1 MRGPAEIPLGKLR
14 DALMTTASANTGGKR
29 DVGHERRE
37 GGKGGTGGQL
47 AEATKVSARTAGHRG
62 RVMFEFGT
70 PMDSSPVDPGK
81 QNNNNF
87 KEKKKEK
94 KQC

>member
-37 GGKGGTGGQL
+37 GWKGGGRTTGG
-47 AEATKVSARTAGHRG
+47 G
-62 RVMFEFGT
+62 RE
-70 PMDSSPVDPGK
+70 GK
-81 QNNNNF
+81 RPDCRPLRPSNVRIWDTNG
-87 KEKKKEK
+87 
-94 KQC
+94 